1 MSSVSPNLSARLERS
16 RRRLLEWL
24 AIHFFGGFVLRLLV
38 ATWRLEDAVPE
49 HVLQALAAGKHFIYV
64 FWHNR
69 QIGFIKIHQRYTY
82 PVKVMVSRHGD
93 GEIIARIVTKYGIG
107 SVRGSSTRGGSAAL
121 KELITAT
128 AEGHVAITPDGPV
141 GPRYQ
146 LKQGA
151 VLLASRSGLPVLC
164 VGWSA
169 DRVWRFRSWDRFLL
183 PKPFARLK
191 VTTEGPVEIPAD
203 LDADGLEEARLDLE
217 RRTNELTAR
226 LDREMGQEVDAK
238 LHRD

>member
-1 MSSVSPNLSARLERS
+1 MSTRSTSSPARPKPF

-49 HVLQALAAGKHFIYV
+49 HVVQALAAGNHFIYV

-69 QIGFIKIHQRYTY
+69 QIGFPKIFQRYPY

-93 GEIIARIVTKYGIG
+93 GEIIARVVAKYGIG

-121 KELITAT
+121 KELIAASTD
-128 AEGHVAITPDGPV
+128 GHVAMTPDGPV
-141 GPRYQ
+141 GPRYR

-151 VLLASRSGLPVLC
+151 VLLASRCGLPALC
-164 VGWSA
+164 VSWSA
-169 DRVWRFRSWDRFLL
+169 DRVWQFDSWDRFLL
-183 PKPFARLK
+183 PRPFARLK
-191 VTTEGPVEIPAD
+191 VTTDGPVEIPAN
-203 LDADGLEEARLDLE
+203 LDADGIEAARRDLE
-217 RRTNELTAR
+217 RRLNTLTAH
-226 LDREMGQEVDAK
+226 LDSEMGREIDPE
-238 LHRD
+238 LH

>member
-1 MSSVSPNLSARLERS
+1 MSARLKRS

-49 HVLQALAAGKHFIYV
+49 HVVQDLAKGKRFIYA

-69 QIGFIKIHQRYTY
+69 QIGLIKIHHRYPY
-82 PVKVMVSRHGD
+82 PLKVMVSRHGD
-93 GEIIARIVTKYGIG
+93 GEIIARIVAKHGIG
-107 SVRGSSTRGGSAAL
+107 SVRGSSTRGGPTAL
-121 KELITAT
+121 KELIAAT
-128 AEGHVAITPDGPV
+128 AEGHVGITPDGPV
-141 GPRYQ
+141 GPRYH

-164 VGWSA
+164 VSWSA

-191 VTTEGPVEIPAD
+191 VTTDGPIEVPAN
-203 LDADGLEEARLDLE
+203 LDADGIDAAREDLE
-217 RRTNELTAR
+217 RHMNELTAR
-226 LDREMGQEVDAK
+226 LDAEMGQEVD
-238 LHRD
+238 LSSP